1 MSFPSPAAGSRFLP
15 AVTDT
20 VYRVVSDEAI
30 SVIVKFAK
38 PDLARQLLAADG
50 KLFRKRTLKGQESD
64 VLHPRFR

>member
-15 AVTDT
+15 DVTDT

-38 PDLARQLLAADG
+38 PDLAGQLLAADG
-50 KLFRKRTLKGQESD
+50 KLFRKRTLKG
-64 VLHPRFR
+64 

>member
-20 VYRVVSDEAI
+20 VYRVVSDEAV

-38 PDLARQLLAADG
+38 PDLAGRSCLNMENSFGSDA
-50 KLFRKRTLKGQESD
+50 LKGLKSD
-64 VLHPRFR
+64 VLYPRFR